1 MDSSIVHSDQDGSYS
16 ASSSSSQGW
25 EKVRDYLHSDEDTEI
40 SNASLQ
46 ALSSEMQQFVTE
58 YQWREKQQAK
68 LQADYEKGLQ
78 ALG

>member
-1 MDSSIVHSDQDGSYS
+1 
-16 ASSSSSQGW
+16 
-25 EKVRDYLHSDEDTEI
+25 
-40 SNASLQ
+40 LQ